1 MRCLSAVFVL
11 LLAALVWLPSA
22 GSADDGL
29 AIVHPPNWDQSLA
42 IVHATGAPLDTA
54 EQTNGSTA
62 DEHELG
68 EGSDHDDHAR
78 SNGGGATHSQSNGLP
93 LAITTFST
101 SE

>member
-1 MRCLSAVFVL
+1 MRCLSAIFAV

-42 IVHATGAPLDTA
+42 IVHATGAPLDAA
-54 EQTNGSTA
+54 EQTSGTA
-62 DEHELG
+62 VDEHALG
-68 EGSDHDDHAR
+68 ESADHSAHAH
-78 SNGGGATHSQSNGLP
+78 SNGVGATPSPSNGLP

>member
-11 LLAALVWLPSA
+11 LLAALVWFPSA
-22 GSADDGL
+22 AFADEGL

-42 IVHATGAPLDTA
+42 IVHATGAPLDA
-54 EQTNGSTA
+54 VEQTNGSSV

-68 EGSDHDDHAR
+68 EGSNQNNHAH
-78 SNGGGATHSQSNGLP
+78 SNGGDATPSPSNGLP